1 MYQNPSVNLSNLL
14 LSLSDALDLASS
26 ELSLHQMR
34 TAFITWE
41 ISKAAN
47 LPLDLTE
54 QLFIA
59 ALFHDVG
66 ALSPEDKLNLHRNEV
81 EDVEPHCIL
90 GEAFISHVLMSE
102 PSSKIVR
109 WHHKPWQ
116 EYEQTDC
123 GSLMFQSQALYL
135 ADSVER
141 LLERRKYI
149 LHQGQDIVSTIC
161 GWSSKLIHPEVV
173 DIFRSVAAREDFW
186 LDLVSPRVYS
196 LLLHDG
202 PCRGTELPI
211 PDLMPISEMFRY
223 LIDFRSPFT
232 AAHSS
237 GVAATAS
244 SIAHCLGLTET
255 EIELIEVAGNLH
267 DLGKMAVPNSVI
279 NKPDKLTKDEYAIIR
294 QHPYFTYSVL
304 STIGGMRQIA
314 EWAAFHHEKLDGSG
328 YPFHIDAR
336 KLDTG
341 SRIIAVADIF
351 TALAE
356 HRPYRNAMGKSDI
369 ISVLKGLSSKSHI
382 DKHVVGIIESNYD
395 EIVASAA
402 NKQNEAM
409 GSYEQKFPANINQH
423 DVFRPGSDL
432 C

>member
-47 LPLDLTE
+47 LPPDLTE

-90 GEAFISHVLMSE
+90 GEAFISHVLMFE

-186 LDLVSPRVYS
+186 LDLVSPRLYS

-211 PDLMPISEMFRY
+211 PDLMPISEMFRN

-369 ISVLKGLSSKSHI
+369 ISVLEDLSSKSHL
-382 DKHVVGIIESNYD
+382 DKHVVGILESNYD

-402 NKQNEAM
+402 NKQNEAI
-409 GSYEQKFPANINQH
+409 GSYEQKFSDNINQY
-423 DVFRPGSDL
+423 DVFRLGGNL

>member
-1 MYQNPSVNLSNLL
+1 VYQNPSVNLSNLL

-41 ISKAAN
+41 ICKAAN
-47 LPLDLTE
+47 LPKDLTE
-54 QLFIA
+54 QLFVA

-66 ALSPEDKLNLHRNEV
+66 ALTPEDKLSLHRNEV

-90 GEAFISHVLMSE
+90 GEAFISHVLKFE
-102 PSSKIVR
+102 SSAKIVR
-109 WHHKPWQ
+109 LHHKPWQ
-116 EYEQTDC
+116 EYEQTNGD
-123 GSLMFQSQALYL
+123 SLIFQSQALYL

-141 LLERRKYI
+141 LLERGRYI
-149 LHQGQDIVSTIC
+149 LHQGQDIISTIC

-173 DIFRSVAAREDFW
+173 EIFRSIAAREDFW
-186 LDLVSPRVYS
+186 LDLVSPRLYS

-202 PCRGTELPI
+202 PCRGTELPMS
-211 PDLMPISEMFRY
+211 DLKPISEMFRN

-232 AAHSS
+232 ATHSS

-244 SIAHCLGLTET
+244 SIAHCLGLTEA
-255 EIELIEVAGNLH
+255 EIELMEVAGNLH
-267 DLGKMAVPNSVI
+267 DLGKMAVPNSII
-279 NKPDKLTKDEYAIIR
+279 NKPDKLTPDEFAIMR
-294 QHPYFTYSVL
+294 QHAYFTYSVL

-336 KLDTG
+336 KLNTG
-341 SRIIAVADIF
+341 SRIIAVADIL

-356 HRPYRNAMGKSDI
+356 KRPYRNAMGKSDI
-369 ISVLKGLSSKSHI
+369 ISVLKGLICKSHL
-382 DKHVVGIIESNYD
+382 DKHVVGILESNYD
-395 EIVASAA
+395 EIVALTVD
-402 NKQNEAM
+402 KQNEVRC
-409 GSYEQKFPANINQH
+409 SYEQKFQVSMN
-423 DVFRPGSDL
+423 
-432 C
+432 

>member
-1 MYQNPSVNLSNLL
+1 MYQSLSVNLSNLL
-14 LSLSDALDLASS
+14 LSLSDALDLASPA
-26 ELSLHQMR
+26 LSLHQMR
-34 TAFITWE
+34 TALIAWE
-41 ISKAAN
+41 ICKATN
-47 LPLDLTE
+47 LPHDLTK

-66 ALSPEDKLNLHRNEV
+66 ALAPEDKISLHQNEV
-81 EDVEPHCIL
+81 GDVEPHCIL
-90 GEAFISHVLMSE
+90 GEAFISQELMFE
-102 PSSKIVR
+102 PSAKIVR

-116 EYEQTDC
+116 EYEQTS
-123 GSLMFQSQALYL
+123 GGPLTFQSQVLYL

-141 LLERRKYI
+141 LIQRSKYI
-149 LHQGQDIVSTIC
+149 LHQRQEIISTIC

-173 DIFRSVAAREDFW
+173 DIFRSIAAREDFW
-186 LDLVSPRVYS
+186 LDLVSPRLYS

-211 PDLMPISEMFRY
+211 SDLMPISEMFRN

-244 SIAHCLGLTET
+244 SIAHYLGLTET
-255 EIELIEVAGNLH
+255 EIGLIEVAGNLH
-267 DLGKMAVPNSVI
+267 DLGKMAVPNSII
-279 NKPDKLTKDEYAIIR
+279 NKPDKLTTDEFAIIR

-356 HRPYRNAMGKSDI
+356 NRPYRKGMIKSEI
-369 ISVLKGLSSKSHI
+369 ISILKDLSSKGHL
-382 DKHVVGIIESNYD
+382 DKHVVSIIESNYD
-395 EIVASAA
+395 EILVLTVH
-402 NKQNEAM
+402 KQTNTREC
-409 GSYEQKFPANINQH
+409 YQLKFQDNIN
-423 DVFRPGSDL
+423 
-432 C
+432 